1 MVASGRKCL
10 AVLLSGR
17 GSNMEAILKA
27 TKQQH
32 YPAAI
37 ALVISDNS
45 DAPGLETAQN
55 AGIATASF
63 NRSEFTSKSEFENA
77 IAKHIEAAS
86 TDLICLAGFMRLLSA
101 DFTDRFAGKLINIH
115 PSLLPK
121 HKGLDTHQR
130 ALDAGDEFHG
140 CTVHYVNAEM
150 DGGEIIAQRQVKVM
164 PDDTAESLAARVLKE
179 EHKLYPEVI
188 RQICSG

>member
-1 MVASGRKCL
+1 MEEAS
-10 AVLLSGR
+10 
-17 GSNMEAILKA
+17 I
-27 TKQQH
+27 
-32 YPAAI
+32 
-37 ALVISDNS
+37 
-45 DAPGLETAQN
+45 
-55 AGIATASF
+55 
-63 NRSEFTSKSEFENA
+63 
-77 IAKHIEAAS
+77 
-86 TDLICLAGFMRLLSA
+86 DLICLAGFMRLLSA
-101 DFTDRFAGKLINIH
+101 KFTDRFAGKLINIH

-130 ALDAGDEFHG
+130 ALDAGDKIHG